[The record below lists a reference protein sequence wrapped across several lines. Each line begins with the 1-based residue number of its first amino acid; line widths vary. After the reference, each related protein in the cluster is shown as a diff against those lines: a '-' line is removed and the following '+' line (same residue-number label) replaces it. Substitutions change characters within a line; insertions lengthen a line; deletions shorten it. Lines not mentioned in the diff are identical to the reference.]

1 MSVLLVEDDRS
12 IALVITAAL
21 EAEGFVV
28 AHCDSVVRATSTSPR
43 SKTSCMRYM
52 GRPSAYLAVSIVA
65 TVAGLAILP
74 GMGCGGIGLVMIWL
88 DSP

>member
-1 MSVLLVEDDRS
+1 MASYSGANNTPDLM
-12 IALVITAAL
+12 
-21 EAEGFVV
+21 

-43 SKTSCMRYM
+43 SKVSCRRYM
-52 GRPSAYLAVSIVA
+52 GMPSAYLAVSTVA

-88 DSP
+88 ASP